1 MIASSCLQ
9 TRENQVTISLVFIM
23 AFSSRL
29 FVSGEPEI
37 SAYSPYQETAFEDLR
52 ILDSILI
59 LDLSRTPRSQ
69 ILSPQL
75 SDIFLEI
82 HIYVVTFPQTDFFEI
97 PNIYLV
103 KFIISYNF
111 LCVCMLSHFSRVQI
125 FETPWAVAHQAPLSM
140 GFSRQEYWSGLPCP
154 SPGDLPDP
162 EIKPRSLMSPAL
174 AGGFFTTV
182 PTWVSHNFI

>member
-1 MIASSCLQ
+1 
-9 TRENQVTISLVFIM
+9 M

-37 SAYSPYQETAFEDLR
+37 LTYSPYQETAFEDLG

-69 ILSPQL
+69 ILLPQL
-75 SDIFLEI
+75 SDLFLEI

-97 PNIYLV
+97 PNVYLV

-111 LCVCMLSHFSRVQI
+111 LCV
-125 FETPWAVAHQAPLSM
+125 
-140 GFSRQEYWSGLPCP
+140 Y
-154 SPGDLPDP
+154 
-162 EIKPRSLMSPAL
+162 
-174 AGGFFTTV
+174 
-182 PTWVSHNFI
+182 